1 MPGKGDIQG
10 KQSGNKKR
18 KNGGYSKSSSTKSTG
33 KSTGTS
39 NKKGDKE
46 PKGMWERAKLDAAYA
61 HADKDTGTFK
71 KGLSMLG
78 ALVGEAF
85 GGVGKQPTMADVKSK
100 RRKYLRKKKREKKRK
115 KSTSDAGAKRR
126 KTLRE
131 RRRPFETA
139 TGMSGIID
147 PLPWSPK
154 KNKKDK

>member
-39 NKKGDKE
+39 NKKGDKK

-100 RRKYLRKKKREKKRK
+100 RRKYLKKKGK
-115 KSTSDAGAKRR
+115 KSTSGAGPKRR
-126 KTLRE
+126 KTPKE
-131 RRRPFETA
+131 RRRPFETV
-139 TGMSGIID
+139 TGVSGITD
-147 PLPWSPK
+147 PLRRIR
-154 KNKKDK
+154 KKDK